1 MSLQLSF
8 AQASATGPREENQ
21 DALRLVTPAPELAA
35 SKGYLF
41 ALADGVSQCAD
52 GGLAARASL
61 QALALDYYATPAT
74 WSVAQ
79 ALDRLLLAQNRWL
92 RAQGSGQ
99 PLLTTLSAL
108 VLRGRR
114 FTLAHVGDCRVY
126 RWHAGCLQC
135 LSEDHVWDQPGMQHV
150 LKRALGLDQHL
161 LVDYLEGELQPG
173 ESFLLLSDGVWASLG
188 DQHIQAV
195 LREQPDLQLAVDTL
209 VASAHLNGSQDN
221 ASALLVQVEQ
231 LGTANLGDTLA
242 QLQQWPVPGPL
253 REGQVID
260 GWQAEKLLSHSRQ
273 SLLYRVR
280 DAQGQ
285 AWLLKTLP
293 AAREQEPGA
302 AQGLLLE
309 EWFLRRVA
317 GRHFP
322 ELHAASQR
330 QHLYYVMRE
339 YPGQS
344 LAALLAEHGPLPM
357 PQWLEL
363 ARQLLQ
369 AVGVLHRRNL
379 LHRDIKPENL
389 HLGSDGQLR
398 LLDFGLAYCPG
409 LSEDPLHELPGTP
422 SYIAPEAFDGQPP
435 SPRQDLYAVG
445 VTLYHLLTGHFP
457 YGEVEAFQRPRF
469 GQPVNAAR
477 YRPDLPEW
485 LQHNLQQALAAD
497 PAQRFET
504 AEHWLLL
511 LERGDRQEL
520 PSRPRPLLEREPLK
534 VWRTLALLSLL
545 FNLILLLT
553 LLKG

>member
-1 MSLQLSF
+1 MSLQLNF

-126 RWHAGCLQC
+126 RWHAGRLQC

-280 DAQGQ
+280 DGQGR

-293 AAREQEPGA
+293 TAREQEPGA

-322 ELHAASQR
+322 ELHTAGQR

-445 VTLYHLLTGHFP
+445 VTLYHLLTGHYP

>member
-1 MSLQLSF
+1 
-8 AQASATGPREENQ
+8 
-21 DALRLVTPAPELAA
+21 
-35 SKGYLF
+35 
-41 ALADGVSQCAD
+41 
-52 GGLAARASL
+52 
-61 QALALDYYATPAT
+61 
-74 WSVAQ
+74 
-79 ALDRLLLAQNRWL
+79 
-92 RAQGSGQ
+92 
-99 PLLTTLSAL
+99 
-108 VLRGRR
+108 
-114 FTLAHVGDCRVY
+114 
-126 RWHAGCLQC
+126 
-135 LSEDHVWDQPGMQHV
+135 
-150 LKRALGLDQHL
+150 
-161 LVDYLEGELQPG
+161 
-173 ESFLLLSDGVWASLG
+173 
-188 DQHIQAV
+188 
-195 LREQPDLQLAVDTL
+195 
-209 VASAHLNGSQDN
+209 
-221 ASALLVQVEQ
+221 
-231 LGTANLGDTLA
+231 
-242 QLQQWPVPGPL
+242 
-253 REGQVID
+253 
-260 GWQAEKLLSHSRQ
+260 
-273 SLLYRVR
+273 
-280 DAQGQ
+280 
-285 AWLLKTLP
+285 
-293 AAREQEPGA
+293 
-302 AQGLLLE
+302 
-309 EWFLRRVA
+309 
-317 GRHFP
+317 
-322 ELHAASQR
+322 
-330 QHLYYVMRE
+330 MRE

-445 VTLYHLLTGHFP
+445 VTLYHLLTGHYP

-520 PSRPRPLLEREPLK
+520 PTRPRPLLEREPLK